1 MWVVLLIALPAPVSV
16 IIKLG
21 LEKTRKFI
29 SINIMFIKNNFVV
42 TSTLKD
48 KMGWR
53 AGRSLSLTGLR
64 MF

>member
-21 LEKTRKFI
+21 LEKTRNFI

-42 TSTLKD
+42 TLTLKD
-48 KMGWR
+48 TMGWR